1 MQPAILYISTF
12 AVFLGLDYVGLSY
25 LIKPV
30 FDEEIGHLLLD
41 GFRVLPAF
49 VFYAFYAAVL
59 VWFVGLPALRE
70 RRGIGWV
77 LGNGA
82 LLGAM
87 GYGTYEFSS
96 YAVMADWTL
105 RLVLTDVT
113 WGTCLTAVSA
123 AAGVWITRMIASR

>member
-82 LLGAM
+82 LLGALC
-87 GYGTYEFSS
+87 YATYDLTNQ
-96 YAVMADWTL
+96 ATL
-105 RLVLTDVT
+105 RQWSTTITVVDIL
-113 WGTCLTAVSA
+113 WGAFATCVA
-123 AAGVWITRMIASR
+123 ASVATIAAQKFA